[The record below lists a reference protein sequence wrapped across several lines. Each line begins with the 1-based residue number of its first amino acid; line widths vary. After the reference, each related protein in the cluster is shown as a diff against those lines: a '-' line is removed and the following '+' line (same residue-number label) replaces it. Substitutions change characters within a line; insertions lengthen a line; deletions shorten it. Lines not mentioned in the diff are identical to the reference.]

1 MQPPY
6 HPHFSLPGSH
16 LDWMLLESRAGEDVK
31 HTLCAQQTLARCWP
45 QESLGLYP
53 SAQTQGFGVGLQE
66 SIWPEDASLC
76 IHGPS
81 AWPDE
86 PFPEP
91 RSEWNKPDEGTGL
104 TGQSQEEL
112 WTRGQEPSINP

>member
-1 MQPPY
+1 M
-6 HPHFSLPGSH
+6 
-16 LDWMLLESRAGEDVK
+16 
-31 HTLCAQQTLARCWP
+31 
-45 QESLGLYP
+45 
-53 SAQTQGFGVGLQE
+53 GVGLQE

-91 RSEWNKPDEGTGL
+91 RSEWDKPDEDKVRKSYGL
-104 TGQSQEEL
+104 EVRSLPLILSCLQGREGVLAFSH
-112 WTRGQEPSINP
+112 S